1 MGLAEQANN
10 EQEAD
15 MRRFLIVGG
24 IVAALVGGIVAVAA
38 AGAQEDSPTPTPS
51 AEGGDDGGDEERVR
65 PFENFLDR
73 LAENLGISR
82 EELDSTIDETQI
94 ELIHE
99 AVAEGRLD
107 EEKAAELK
115 ERIENG
121 EPVFP
126 FFPGPGPHHGPFFPG
141 IRWLLDSAAELLG
154 LEKDALLEQMHE
166 GNSLAEIAEAQGMDV
181 EQLKTDLLAAAK
193 EHLDEKVAEGELT
206 QERADEIY
214 ERFSVNIDRIVNFEK
229 ELSLEFSD
237 ENGNSGGF
245 HFRIGPN
252 DGESGES
259 FEITPGFDGEIPPV
273 FEEGITVPF
282 SGVEPLFPGDDERA
296 EEKEETESDA

>member
-1 MGLAEQANN
+1 MKRL
-10 EQEAD
+10 
-15 MRRFLIVGG
+15 LIVGG
-24 IVAALVGGIVAVAA
+24 VVAALVGGIIAVAA

-51 AEGGDDGGDEERVR
+51 ADGGDDGGEEERER
-65 PFENFLDR
+65 PFENFLDK

-82 EELDSTIDETQI
+82 EELDATIDETQI
-94 ELIHE
+94 ELIDE

-121 EPVFP
+121 EPLFP

-154 LEKDALLEQMHE
+154 LENDALLEQMRE
-166 GNSLAEIAEAQGMDV
+166 GNSLAEIAEAQGVDV
-181 EQLKTDLLAAAK
+181 DQLKTDLLAAAK
-193 EHLDEKVAEGELT
+193 EDLDAKVAEGDLS
-206 QERADEIY
+206 QERADKIY
-214 ERFSVNIDRIVNFEK
+214 QRFSENIDRIVNFEK

-237 ENGNSGGF
+237 DGGTEGFRF
-245 HFRIGPN
+245 HIGP

-259 FEITPGFDGEIPPV
+259 IEIAPGFEGEVPPV
-273 FEEGITVPF
+273 FEEGFSMPF
-282 SGVEPLFPGDDERA
+282 SGVEPWFPGDDAPA
-296 EEKEETESDA
+296 EEEEAESDA